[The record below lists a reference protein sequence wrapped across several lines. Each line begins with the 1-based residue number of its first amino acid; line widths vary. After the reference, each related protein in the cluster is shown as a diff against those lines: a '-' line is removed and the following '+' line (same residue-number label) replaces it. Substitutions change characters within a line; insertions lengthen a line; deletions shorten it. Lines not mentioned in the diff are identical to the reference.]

1 MKRRIWVAALIAAV
15 MFCGCSKSDK
25 KKEKSGMKTAEV
37 TTVTEITEPVVT
49 TPKPVMVQIGN
60 DELYKGNLILVNRN
74 SKYADGSNDH
84 LVNIY
89 SQKSENCDVN
99 STNMELDAEMLEHIN
114 QMIDDFYAQSGIN
127 DVLLNSGYRT
137 FDEQDDLY
145 RADLEATGRETSELV
160 APAGYSEHHTGLAM
174 DFAINDGETYPALKN
189 EGEYSWIYQNAEK
202 YGMILRYTSSNR
214 AVTGYQPESWHFR
227 YVGTVHAEIINRINA
242 AFEGYIN
249 FIRDFSYEFPL
260 DYKCR
265 ADGKN
270 YKIYFV
276 PKQDGDMTEIPI
288 PYDSNFSSEAPDYV
302 ISGNNVD
309 GFIVTLC
316 VDELS
321 EDYNETL
328 LDMFACQSM
337 TAEEMDNARNAAES
351 LAAAVQTDDEDE
363 EENDDESDDE

>member
-1 MKRRIWVAALIAAV
+1 MKRRIWFAALLSVV
-15 MFCGCSKSDK
+15 MFCGCSKSDEN
-25 KKEKSGMKTAEV
+25 KEKNVGETPEE

-49 TPKPVMVQIGN
+49 TPKPVMVQISN
-60 DELYKGNLILVNRN
+60 EELYKGNLILVNKN
-74 SKYADGSNDH
+74 SKYVDGSNEH

-89 SQKSENCDVN
+89 SQKTENCDVN

-114 QMIDDFYAQSGIN
+114 QMIDDFYSQTGIN
-127 DVLLNSGYRT
+127 DVLLNSGYRSY
-137 FDEQDDLY
+137 DEQDDLY
-145 RADLEATGRETSELV
+145 RADLESTGLLTSELV

-202 YGMILRYTSSNR
+202 YGMILRYTTSNR
-214 AVTGYQPESWHFR
+214 TVTGYQPESWHFR
-227 YVGTVHAEIINRINA
+227 YVGTVHAEIINRIRS

-260 DYKCR
+260 EYKCR

-270 YKIYFV
+270 YIIYFV
-276 PKQDGDMTEIPI
+276 PKQDGDITEIPI
-288 PYDSNFSSEAPDYV
+288 PYDSNFSNEAPNYV

-309 GFIVTLC
+309 GFIVTLT

-321 EDYNETL
+321 EDYNEL
-328 LDMFACQSM
+328 LFDMFAGENM
-337 TAEEMDNARNAAES
+337 TDDEMNDARNAAEN
-351 LAAAVQTDDEDE
+351 LAAAQAQTDDDDDE
-363 EENDDESDDE
+363 DDESDDE